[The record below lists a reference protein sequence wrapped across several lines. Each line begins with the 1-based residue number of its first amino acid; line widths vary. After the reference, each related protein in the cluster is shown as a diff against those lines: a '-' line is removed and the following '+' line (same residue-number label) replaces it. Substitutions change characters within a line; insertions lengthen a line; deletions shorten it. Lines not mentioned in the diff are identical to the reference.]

1 MEELGER
8 RIGRATVLFGPE
20 RGKYPDGNS
29 LYVEGRERSLI
40 IDPSLGLLPR
50 SAHLPHVDL
59 VVSSHCHEDHIAGNH
74 LFPEATWH
82 LHELDLPGI
91 RSLDAMMEIYGY
103 SPETTQRW
111 RRRIRDDF
119 HFRARENAVSFS
131 DGDVF
136 ELGGTRV
143 RAIHAPGHTRGHCV
157 FLVEPEGILFLG
169 DIDLSSF
176 GPFYG
181 DAWSDLED
189 FERTLEL
196 VRGIDVPHY
205 ATFHH
210 IGVLDGRE
218 AFLER
223 LGPLARMIGG
233 SVACSRSSESPTLGV
248 RDGRQHAPS
257 SGAASATTSRMASMI
272 DTRERRLLAFLGEP
286 HTLDEIATTRF
297 VYRPGDQ
304 CSEWLRCRDEKYG
317 APHRTLA
324 ATGPPAR
331 GGAGAVPR
339 SPSLTGRGPWL
350 DATVGPW
357 AFQRTASVRQ
367 RQCRCWSCRASSAP
381 ARRRSCVTCSRMPGG
396 AASAWP

>member
-1 MEELGER
+1 MALEER

-20 RGKYPDGNS
+20 GGKYPDGNS
-29 LYVEGRERSLI
+29 LLVEGSERSLI

-50 SAHLPHVDL
+50 SAHLPHVDM
-59 VVSSHCHEDHIAGNH
+59 VVNSHCHEDHVAGNY

-103 SPETTQRW
+103 SRETTLRW
-111 RRRIRDDF
+111 RRRVRDDF
-119 HFRARENAVSFS
+119 HFEAREDAVSFS
-131 DGDVF
+131 DAEIF

-143 RAIHAPGHTRGHCV
+143 RAIHAPGHTRGHCL

-189 FERTLEL
+189 FERTLAL
-196 VRGIDVPHY
+196 VRGMDVPHY

-210 IGVLDGRE
+210 IGVLDGRA

-223 LGPLARMIGG
+223 LDRFAN
-233 SVACSRSSESPTLGV
+233 
-248 RDGRQHAPS
+248 
-257 SGAASATTSRMASMI
+257 MI
-272 DTRERRLLAFLGEP
+272 DTRERRLLEFLAEP

-297 VYRPGDQ
+297 VFRPGDDVPNGFDVETR
-304 CSEWLRCRDEKYG
+304 SMALHIERLLRQGRLREVEPGRY
-317 APHRTLA
+317 LA
-324 ATGPPAR
+324 TP
-331 GGAGAVPR
+331 
-339 SPSLTGRGPWL
+339 
-350 DATVGPW
+350 D
-357 AFQRTASVRQ
+357 
-367 RQCRCWSCRASSAP
+367 
-381 ARRRSCVTCSRMPGG
+381 
-396 AASAWP
+396 